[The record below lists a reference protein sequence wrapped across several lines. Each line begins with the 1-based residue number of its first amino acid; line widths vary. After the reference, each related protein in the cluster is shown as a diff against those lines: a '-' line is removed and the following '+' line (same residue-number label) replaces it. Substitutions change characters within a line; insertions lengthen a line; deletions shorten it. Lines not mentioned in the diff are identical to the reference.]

1 MHFVHLFNNYH
12 LVMWWSMWYLL
23 VLKQVTG
30 GTETSFRSEEFRQS
44 KESFQLAE
52 EEVELI
58 FSKIVNRLRAQ
69 TKKLRAK
76 LPFDF
81 AETSFKKIEDNGGKL
96 PANVERKLRKSG
108 VIIVRNT
115 LPPKEAVDLASSTIE
130 YLYQNGA
137 FPNSTSDN
145 DVRDFLLKILSF
157 SSILSSNYRKY
168 KFKQAFF

>member
-1 MHFVHLFNNYH
+1 MPK
-12 LVMWWSMWYLL
+12 
-23 VLKQVTG
+23 LKG
-30 GTETSFRSEEFRQS
+30 
-44 KESFQLAE
+44 KMM
-52 EEVELI
+52 ELI
-58 FSKIVNRLRAQ
+58 
-69 TKKLRAK
+69 KLNMNTFKRCLNEK
-76 LPFDF
+76 LIRTFG
-81 AETSFKKIEDNGGKL
+81 ERIISL
-96 PANVERKLRKSG
+96 ERKLRRSG
-108 VIIVRNT
+108 VVIVRNT